1 MTKKGN
7 AKESKKNSAGS
18 APIKMQETPLS
29 TSEILMLGE
38 EASRLLDSPI
48 YNLAHRSV
56 VQNLQDEWVGT
67 SPHETQKREGLYQR
81 IQALSQ
87 VAAEMAMMIARAQ
100 SLEDN
105 ELAKER
111 KLQLAYDEN
120 SGFGL

>member
-7 AKESKKNSAGS
+7 GNGGKKPSADIAPIRMQAEQMSAG
-18 APIKMQETPLS
+18 
-29 TSEILMLGE
+29 EILTQGE

-67 SPHETQKREGLYQR
+67 SPHETQKWEGLYQR
-81 IQALSQ
+81 IQAVSM

-100 SLEDN
+100 SLEEN

-120 SGFGL
+120 SGF

>member
-1 MTKKGN
+1 VTKKGN
-7 AKESKKNSAGS
+7 GNGGKKPSADIS
-18 APIKMQETPLS
+18 PIKMQEMQLTA
-29 TSEILMLGE
+29 SEILMQGE

-67 SPHETQKREGLYQR
+67 SPHETAKREGLYQR
-81 IQALSQ
+81 VQAVSM

-100 SLEDN
+100 NIEDD
-105 ELAKER
+105 ELANER

-120 SGFGL
+120 TGF

>member
-1 MTKKGN
+1 MKQDKK
-7 AKESKKNSAGS
+7 KESKKPSADT
-18 APIKMQETPLS
+18 AQIKMQPEQLS
-29 TSEILMLGE
+29 ISEILTLGE

-81 IQALSQ
+81 VQALSQ
-87 VAAEMAMMIARAQ
+87 VASEMAMMIARAQ
-100 SLEDN
+100 GLEDN

-120 SGFGL
+120 SGF

>member
-7 AKESKKNSAGS
+7 GNGDKKNSADI
-18 APIKMQETPLS
+18 APIKLQAIPL
-29 TSEILMLGE
+29 TVDEILKLGE
-38 EASRLLDSPI
+38 EASLLLDSPI

-56 VQNLQDEWVGT
+56 VQSLQDEWVAT

-81 IQALSQ
+81 VQALSM

-100 SLEDN
+100 GLEDN

-120 SGFGL
+120 SGF

>member
-1 MTKKGN
+1 VTKKDT
-7 AKESKKNSAGS
+7 EQSDKKRSPDTVRITLQP
-18 APIKMQETPLS
+18 APLTID
-29 TSEILMLGE
+29 EISSQGE

-56 VQNLQDEWVGT
+56 VQNLQDEWVET

-81 IQALSQ
+81 VQALSM
-87 VAAEMAMMIARAQ
+87 VASEMAMMIARAQ
-100 SLEDN
+100 SLEEN

-120 SGFGL
+120 SGF